1 MTNTEDDLL
10 DTLNGQAKLTLL
22 WQLLACFTSY
32 LLTAQQPWFWIP
44 VTCAA
49 LAVVLSAVD
58 LLWNLPRWRRAIW
71 ESETS
76 AGTDASEKN
85 L

>member
-1 MTNTEDDLL
+1 MTYTEDNLL
-10 DTLNGQAKLTLL
+10 DRLNGQTKLTLL

-49 LAVVLSAVD
+49 LAVVLSAID
-58 LLWNLPRWRRAIW
+58 LLWILPRWRRAIW
-71 ESETS
+71 ESATP
-76 AGTDASEKN
+76 N
-85 L
+85 PM